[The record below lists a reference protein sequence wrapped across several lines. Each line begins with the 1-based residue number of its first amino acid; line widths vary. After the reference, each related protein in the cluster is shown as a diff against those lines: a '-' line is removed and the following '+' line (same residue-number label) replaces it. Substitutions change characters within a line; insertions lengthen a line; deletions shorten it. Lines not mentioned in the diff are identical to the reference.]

1 METTNNNINE
11 QYADLITKKAAK
23 ESEIR
28 MLKYAHEC
36 DRRTIAHDT
45 EKKLEVCRQH
55 MADLTKELEV
65 CRQHMA
71 DLTKERD
78 NELLLRHDAFIAKKD
93 ALLGELAAINAEMAR
108 IKMPEEV

>member
-11 QYADLITKKAAK
+11 KYADLITKKAAK

-28 MLKYAHEC
+28 MFKHAHEC
-36 DRRTIAHDT
+36 DRLAIAHDT
-45 EKKLEVCRQH
+45 EEKLE
-55 MADLTKELEV
+55 A

-78 NELLLRHDAFIAKKD
+78 AELRLRHDAFIAKKD

-108 IKMPEEV
+108 IKMPSEV

>member
-36 DRRTIAHDT
+36 DRLAIAHDT
-45 EKKLEVCRQH
+45 EEKIKEVRE
-55 MADLTKELEV
+55 KIEN
-65 CRQHMA
+65 
-71 DLTKERD
+71 LTKERD
-78 NELLLRHDAFIAKKD
+78 AELRLRHDAFIAKKD

-108 IKMPEEV
+108 IKMPSEV

>member
-11 QYADLITKKAAK
+11 KYADLITKKAAK

-45 EKKLEVCRQH
+45 EEKMEVCRQH
-55 MADLTKELEV
+55 IREVQEDMAT
-65 CRQHMA
+65 
-71 DLTKERD
+71 LTKERD

>member
-55 MADLTKELEV
+55 IKEVQEDMANLTK
-65 CRQHMA
+65 Q
-71 DLTKERD
+71 RD

>member
-11 QYADLITKKAAK
+11 KYADLITKKAAK

-45 EKKLEVCRQH
+45 EK
-55 MADLTKELEV
+55 ELAV

-78 NELLLRHDAFIAKKD
+78 AELRLRHDAFIAKKD

>member
-11 QYADLITKKAAK
+11 QYVDLITKKAAK

-28 MLKYAHEC
+28 MLKHAHEC
-36 DRRTIAHDT
+36 DRRAITFDT

-55 MADLTKELEV
+55 IREVQEDMADLTKE
-65 CRQHMA
+65 C
-71 DLTKERD
+71 DT
-78 NELLLRHDAFIAKKD
+78 ELQLRHDAFIAKKD

-108 IKMPEEV
+108 IKMPSEV

>member
-11 QYADLITKKAAK
+11 KYADLITKKAAK

-28 MLKYAHEC
+28 MLKHAHEC
-36 DRRTIAHDT
+36 DRRAITLDT

-55 MADLTKELEV
+55 IREV
-65 CRQHMA
+65 QEDMA

-78 NELLLRHDAFIAKKD
+78 TELRLRHDAFIAKKD

-108 IKMPEEV
+108 IKMPEEL

>member
-28 MLKYAHEC
+28 MPKYAYEC
-36 DRRTIAHDT
+36 DRRTTPHDT
-45 EKKLEVCRQH
+45 EEKMEVCRQH
-55 MADLTKELEV
+55 IREVQEDMAHLTKQRDAEL
-65 CRQHMA
+65 Q
-71 DLTKERD
+71 
-78 NELLLRHDAFIAKKD
+78 LRHDAFIAKKD

>member
-11 QYADLITKKAAK
+11 KYADLIMKKVAK

-28 MLKYAHEC
+28 MLKHAHEC
-36 DRRTIAHDT
+36 DRRAIAHDT

-55 MADLTKELEV
+55 IREV
-65 CRQHMA
+65 QEDMA

-78 NELLLRHDAFIAKKD
+78 TELLLRHDAFIAKKD

-108 IKMPEEV
+108 IKMPEEL

>member
-55 MADLTKELEV
+55 MADLTKE
-65 CRQHMA
+65 
-71 DLTKERD
+71 RD

>member
-36 DRRTIAHDT
+36 DRRAIAHDT
-45 EKKLEVCRQH
+45 EEKLEARRLLIREQQEH
-55 MADLTKELEV
+55 MA
-65 CRQHMA
+65 H
-71 DLTKERD
+71 LTKERD
-78 NELLLRHDAFIAKKD
+78 AELQLRHDAFIAKKD
-93 ALLGELAAINAEMAR
+93 ALLGELAAINAEMAH

>member
-11 QYADLITKKAAK
+11 MYADLVTKKAAK

-45 EKKLEVCRQH
+45 EEKLEVCRQQIREAQDD
-55 MADLTKELEV
+55 MAHFTKY
-65 CRQHMA
+65 
-71 DLTKERD
+71 RD
-78 NELLLRHDAFIAKKD
+78 NELQLRHDAFIAKKD

-108 IKMPEEV
+108 IKMPSEV

>member
-11 QYADLITKKAAK
+11 KYADLITKKAAK

-36 DRRTIAHDT
+36 DRRAIAHDT
-45 EKKLEVCRQH
+45 EEKMEVCRQD
-55 MADLTKELEV
+55 MANL
-65 CRQHMA
+65 A
-71 DLTKERD
+71 KERD
-78 NELLLRHDAFIAKKD
+78 AELRLRHDAFIAKKD